1 MATDFFKKGPPKM
14 GWDFTAESRGA
25 LEGARVAKANAMPN
39 MAEAVAKR
47 QRALE
52 EEQRQADAQDATYQ
66 AFEDQTVNTF
76 YKDHDVSKFDDVN
89 LMWEDA
95 TNGMIDTY
103 HNIVKNK
110 DLSGREKAL
119 ATDKLMRY
127 VPLVKNARNIL
138 SQRMQEWDESVVSD
152 SVSSAFPAK
161 FQQAY
166 TDLKKGDFDG
176 GIVIDGDN
184 MYFRGKTSQGEEI
197 NLPLQDFE
205 RNLPGIMKKGISY
218 TDSVDGQTEVWDQEL
233 AKFKQTGKESDRPVY
248 NRESIMDAMEE
259 GIGKNGE
266 KGDMI
271 FAMDTMGLTRE
282 EWDGLWNKYYN
293 ITIDPNT
300 KKPLTDS
307 VMTDSTIKG
316 LAAMTDDE
324 GNPKYT
330 PEQLERLKGKPIITT
345 EVQAKQ
351 MAIEELLGQYA
362 DGMKV
367 IYDTSNKHYGT
378 ATPYSDP
385 SSDKNKFNART
396 TVNTS
401 DVIDI
406 LRGQNSLGDEVIL
419 NERTVMRG
427 MDDNYINSSLNE
439 DGILK
444 FTDRARLDYTTGKEV
459 RLPGADRQLNLNQEP
474 DFKWYWMQQ
483 QIKGG
488 DGTRKYTM
496 ELEDYWD
503 RFGDEIFENAQKAL
517 KRRKEI
523 ADEKKAKEKEILR
536 NQAEKLRNQ
545 AFSQIRGGNFNYSP
559 SNSNTTNSN

>member
-1 MATDFFKKGPPKM
+1 MATDFYKGAPKM

-25 LEGARVAKANAMPN
+25 LEGARIARANAMPN

-152 SVSSAFPAK
+152 SVSSAFPAE

-218 TDSVDGQTEVWDQEL
+218 IDSVDGQTEVWDQEL

-248 NRESIMDAMEE
+248 NREAIKDAMEE
-259 GIGKNGE
+259 GISKNGE

-271 FAMDTMGLTRE
+271 FAMDTMGLTHE
-282 EWDGLWNKYYN
+282 EWDGLWRKYYN
-293 ITIDPNT
+293 IEDTDPIMSETTIGG
-300 KKPLTDS
+300 LRE
-307 VMTDSTIKG
+307 MTD
-316 LAAMTDDE
+316 AN

-330 PEQLERLKGKPIITT
+330 EEQLERLKGKSIITT

-367 IYDTSNKHYGT
+367 IYDKSTQHYGT

-385 SSDKNKFNART
+385 SSDENKFNART
-396 TVNTS
+396 TLNTS

-427 MDDNYINSSLNE
+427 MNDNYIDGSIDE

-444 FTDRARLDYTTGKEV
+444 FTDIRRLDQSTGKEV

-503 RFGDEIFENAQKAL
+503 KWGEDIFENAKKAL

-523 ADEKKAKEKEILR
+523 AKLKHDERITNDASSWNKWGV
-536 NQAEKLRNQ
+536 NTY
-545 AFSQIRGGNFNYSP
+545 GNRVG
-559 SNSNTTNSN
+559 SN